1 MEWAKLIL
9 SNLTGIAAIITLVL
23 SLVTYV
29 RKATKEKNWSNLLA
43 TVTKYMEIAEEKFD
57 NGADRKEWVLAMV
70 KASAET
76 INYNI
81 DMNEVA
87 KLIDDLCK
95 MTKVVNAPEA
105 VTEKQF
111 LGTQYSAGCWVLI

>member
-43 TVTKYMEIAEEKFD
+43 TVTKYM
-57 NGADRKEWVLAMV
+57 
-70 KASAET
+70 
-76 INYNI
+76 
-81 DMNEVA
+81 
-87 KLIDDLCK
+87 
-95 MTKVVNAPEA
+95 
-105 VTEKQF
+105 
-111 LGTQYSAGCWVLI
+111 

>member
-43 TVTKYMEIAEEKFD
+43 T
-57 NGADRKEWVLAMV
+57 DRK
-70 KASAET
+70 S
-76 INYNI
+76 
-81 DMNEVA
+81 
-87 KLIDDLCK
+87 
-95 MTKVVNAPEA
+95 VV
-105 VTEKQF
+105 
-111 LGTQYSAGCWVLI
+111 

>member
-9 SNLTGIAAIITLVL
+9 SNLTGIAAIITLVI

-29 RKATKEKNWSNLLA
+29 RKATKEKNWGKLLE

-105 VTEKQF
+105 VTE
-111 LGTQYSAGCWVLI
+111 

>member
-1 MEWAKLIL
+1 
-9 SNLTGIAAIITLVL
+9 
-23 SLVTYV
+23 
-29 RKATKEKNWSNLLA
+29 
-43 TVTKYMEIAEEKFD
+43 MEIAEEKFD

-105 VTEKQF
+105 VTE
-111 LGTQYSAGCWVLI
+111 

>member
-43 TVTKYMEIAEEKFD
+43 TVTKYMEIDSEGLDIQITQTESEGG
-57 NGADRKEWVLAMV
+57 NGTVPVLCA
-70 KASAET
+70 
-76 INYNI
+76 NI
-81 DMNEVA
+81 PVRDM
-87 KLIDDLCK
+87 K
-95 MTKVVNAPEA
+95 TR
-105 VTEKQF
+105 
-111 LGTQYSAGCWVLI
+111 S